1 MLEPGNGGVES
12 SKGHV
17 AAIPDIETKTS
28 HLQTL
33 PSLSPTFLT
42 LFFYNMVFMSS
53 LVLLSIIEVGS

>member
-1 MLEPGNGGVES
+1 M
-12 SKGHV
+12 KGSRAV
-17 AAIPDIETKTS
+17 KGMFAAIPDIETKTS
-28 HLQTL
+28 LLQTL